1 MLKLALAKFSLV
13 KLINFNKKAER
24 PTTKWLN
31 FAAYVDLAGIDKH
44 FSVLY
49 QKYIM
54 IIMNDV
60 CTVWV
65 INYDH
70 KHDAMIWSV
79 TYSRQLRS

>member
-1 MLKLALAKFSLV
+1 MLKLDLAKFSLV
-13 KLINFNKKAER
+13 RLINFNKKGQRAKKAER

-31 FAAYVDLAGIDKH
+31 FAAYVDVAGINKH
-44 FSVLY
+44 FSGLY

-60 CTVWV
+60 CTICV

-70 KHDAMIWSV
+70 KHD
-79 TYSRQLRS
+79 